1 MGLAARDIQE
11 AALNLNSE
19 QRAKLAA
26 LLIESLEPDG
36 APVDPGNEDLWFAE
50 AEERARQIDAGRVEL
65 VPADEVINK
74 LRGRDR

>member
-1 MGLAARDIQE
+1 
-11 AALNLNSE
+11 
-19 QRAKLAA
+19 
-26 LLIESLEPDG
+26 
-36 APVDPGNEDLWFAE
+36 LWFAE

>member
-11 AALNLNSE
+11 AALNLNTE

-50 AEERARQIDAGRVEL
+50 AEERAR
-65 VPADEVINK
+65 
-74 LRGRDR
+74 